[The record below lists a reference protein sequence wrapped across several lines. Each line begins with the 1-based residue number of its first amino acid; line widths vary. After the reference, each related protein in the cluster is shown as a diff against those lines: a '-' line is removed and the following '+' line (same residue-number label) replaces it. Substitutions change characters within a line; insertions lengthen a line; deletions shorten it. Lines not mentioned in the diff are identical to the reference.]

1 MQSASP
7 VSDPP
12 LIYVAED
19 DPATLELIRIVLEKA
34 GYGVMSASTGDLFLP
49 DLEALRPVLLLL
61 DIRMPGQS
69 GLDALTQVKQTEWGA
84 AVPVLM
90 LTGDGRLDRVVQ
102 AMQLGAADYVMKPF
116 EPAQL
121 LGKIRAALDAPT
133 RELSQLP
140 G

>member
-1 MQSASP
+1 MHTASP
-7 VSDPP
+7 VSEPT

-19 DPATLELIRIVLEKA
+19 DPATLELIRIILEKA
-34 GYGVMSASTGDLFLP
+34 GYAVMSASTGDLFLP
-49 DLEALRPVLLLL
+49 DLEQARPALLLL

-84 AVPVLM
+84 DVPVLM

-102 AMQLGAADYVMKPF
+102 AMQLGAAGYVMKPF
-116 EPAQL
+116 EAAQL
-121 LGKIRAALDAPT
+121 LGRIRTALTPA
-133 RELSQLP
+133 LA